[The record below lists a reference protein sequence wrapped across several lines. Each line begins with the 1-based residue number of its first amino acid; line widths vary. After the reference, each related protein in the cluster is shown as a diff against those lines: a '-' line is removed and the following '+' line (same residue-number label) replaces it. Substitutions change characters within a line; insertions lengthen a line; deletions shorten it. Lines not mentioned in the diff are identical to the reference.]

1 MSETITPRARAAGV
15 LAAALLTTG
24 CGALEDSAS
33 AGQVAKETTAPCV
46 EPAPPLDN
54 TAELD
59 PAAAAAK
66 AAGGGS

>member
-1 MSETITPRARAAGV
+1 MSESINPRARAAGV

-33 AGQVAKETTAPCV
+33 AGEVAKESTAPCV
-46 EPAPPLDN
+46 QPAPPIDN

-59 PAAAAAK
+59 PAAAAA
-66 AAGGGS
+66 AGGGS